1 MYPNYCEILIAHVVG
16 HVSALVLGIKNH
28 NWNDTAICSAAA
40 YIYTVVSRK
49 YAPPAHKPPLHF

>member
-40 YIYTVVSRK
+40 YIYTVVSRNC
-49 YAPPAHKPPLHF
+49 APPA